1 MALINCPE
9 CNKEISDK
17 SAHCINCG
25 APKNVILES
34 LKKASKSK
42 MTLIKCT
49 NCYKVISGKSTKCIN
64 CGVILN
70 EVSDS
75 ENKKIVIEEESKN
88 DLDKKSE
95 IADLKHL
102 EEYPINL
109 EFVDIIFNS
118 VGSFLFFI
126 LILTLQLMLGVVL
139 SIGMYGVIL
148 DDFFSIWTIAML
160 LTTSVIVRKI
170 YFSKFMKRLLAKR
183 FIKNYF
189 GLTGFLIAFVLWL
202 IIIHLSFISVF
213 DGIKNGL
220 TEIEGFF
227 MFVYLLSAF
236 ISANKTSLTIALV
249 LSIIGKF
256 GFKQNFNHLFGIQIL
271 IFNIINLIYLHFIFI

>member
-1 MALINCPE
+1 M
-9 CNKEISDK
+9 
-17 SAHCINCG
+17 
-25 APKNVILES
+25 LES
-34 LKKASKSK
+34 VKKASKSK

-49 NCYKVISGKSTKCIN
+49 NCLKVISGKSTKCIN

-88 DLDKKSE
+88 YLDKKSE

-109 EFVDIIFNS
+109 EFVYIIFNS
-118 VGSFLFFI
+118 AVSTFFFI
-126 LILTLQLMLGVVL
+126 LILHLKMVVVFGISVGIKGSVEPSNYIAIGVVISL
-139 SIGMYGVIL
+139 I
-148 DDFFSIWTIAML
+148 
-160 LTTSVIVRKI
+160 TTFLIVRKI

-227 MFVYLLSAF
+227 YVCLF
-236 ISANKTSLTIALV
+236 LV
-249 LSIIGKF
+249 CIYIC
-256 GFKQNFNHLFGIQIL
+256 KQNISYHSFSF
-271 IFNIINLIYLHFIFI
+271 IYYW